1 MGADL
6 QVVGDR
12 PKWRLL
18 AIDDLCNARS
28 IGGCGKV
35 VARGV
40 RLDAP
45 RRGRR
50 GANPARD
57 TTRPRKSACL
67 AQRFH
72 ESLHHPPLAA
82 VVADNAYSHRRIS
95 HTSRAG
101 SMREPRHGKFPF
113 HTDSAQRFDERRQR
127 AQERFKRHHLLVHL
141 LARRPFRRQRRAR
154 NNHPGGSCGS
164 KARASIRIAWKTWA
178 IHLKPATYH
187 AQRSVAKCSGRG
199 RSAGATLRC
208 AQTDEQNNKRTH
220 KQTRS

>member
-1 MGADL
+1 MAQSVGTSLRRWQFLDQAQDCGLCSRVPRSLCPLGRNGLSEPNRVTSLVPNSVGSRHWAVGVGADL

-57 TTRPRKSACL
+57 TMRPRKSACL

-113 HTDSAQRFDERRQR
+113 HTDSAQWFDERRQR

-141 LARRPFRRQRRAR
+141 LARPPPVHTA
-154 NNHPGGSCGS
+154 
-164 KARASIRIAWKTWA
+164 AAS
-178 IHLKPATYH
+178 
-187 AQRSVAKCSGRG
+187 S
-199 RSAGATLRC
+199 
-208 AQTDEQNNKRTH
+208 
-220 KQTRS
+220 